1 MLDRPESCFRTCFS
15 LHLNGTR
22 LDDFVELH
30 TIKDMKEDAA
40 VKVVDEP
47 YSVREARIHIRRLRD
62 LLSTSLYQSSFT
74 ATDNLSLSFCTTI
87 AGIDPEGKVKLYT
100 VSVVCIESVDFHQ
113 QWYPV

>member
-1 MLDRPESCFRTCFS
+1 M
-15 LHLNGTR
+15 
-22 LDDFVELH
+22 DDFVELH

-74 ATDNLSLSFCTTI
+74 ATDNLSLSLCTTI
-87 AGIDPEGKVKLYT
+87 AGLDPEGMFAFILCLGVRIFCCKVKYIL
-100 VSVVCIESVDFHQ
+100 IFI
-113 QWYPV
+113 